1 MLSDVIIMKKTYLV
15 IGMDTFGIALCEE
28 LTELGADVI
37 ALDKK
42 EEAINRVTG
51 IVENAVIGDSTD
63 INVLREIGAQHADHV
78 IVSIPGN
85 VENSILTTMILSD
98 MKVPKIT
105 VKVDND
111 YHAKV
116 AEKVGATEVVSSE
129 KSAGR
134 RLARRLLSDNVL
146 DYYNITDDYGVY
158 EIFIGEDFKTV
169 KIVDLDIRNRFDVN
183 ILLIKRGKNVIL
195 PKADSEIRSKDIVI
209 VLGKHDRISKFQSI
223 LH

>member
-1 MLSDVIIMKKTYLV
+1 MLSDVIIMKKSYLI
-15 IGMDTFGIALCEE
+15 IGLDTFGIALCNE
-28 LTELGADVI
+28 LTHLGADVV

-42 EEAINRVTG
+42 EEAINKVTSF
-51 IVENAVIGDSTD
+51 VENAVIGDSTD
-63 INVLREIGAQHADHV
+63 INVLKEIGAQHADHV

-85 VENSILTTMILSD
+85 VENSILTTMMLAE

-116 AEKVGATEVVSSE
+116 AEKVGATEVLSSE

-146 DYYNITDDYGVY
+146 DYYNITEDYGVY
-158 EIFIGEDFKTV
+158 EIMIADEFKTIKV
-169 KIVDLDIRNRFDVN
+169 VDLDVRNRFDVN

-195 PKADSEIRSKDIVI
+195 PKADSELRSRDIVI
-209 VLGKHDRISKFQSI
+209 VLGKHEKISKFQNV